1 MYDKIILL
9 DILDRKLRDEEL
21 PINEQ
26 IFLKVNWGI
35 FLIKIGFNKS
45 ILKKYLVGFNKSIL
59 KKYLVL
65 QIN

>member
-45 ILKKYLVGFNKSIL
+45 ILKKYLV
-59 KKYLVL
+59 L

>member
-26 IFLKVNWGI
+26 IFLKINWGI